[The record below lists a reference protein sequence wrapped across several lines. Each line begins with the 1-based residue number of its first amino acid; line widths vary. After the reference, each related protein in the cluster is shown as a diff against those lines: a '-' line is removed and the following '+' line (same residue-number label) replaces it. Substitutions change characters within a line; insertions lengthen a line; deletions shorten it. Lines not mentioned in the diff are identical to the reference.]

1 LLSKEAFA
9 EWLDN
14 PATLEILAALRIRA
28 QLLAKTTLT
37 HVWASGFLTS
47 DQQVELA
54 KIKGKVQML
63 EDLASWTPED
73 FDVVSLEKERDPTG
87 W

>member
-1 LLSKEAFA
+1 MLSKEAFA

-28 QLLAKTTLT
+28 QLLSKTTLT
-37 HVWASGFLTS
+37 HVWASGLLTPE
-47 DQQVELA
+47 QQVDVAL
-54 KIKGKVQML
+54 IKGKVQML
-63 EDLASWTPED
+63 QDIASWTPED
-73 FDVVSLEKERDPTG
+73 FDVVSLEKESDKSG